1 MTKSIIPTNI
11 CYGYSL
17 GTRKYALTIP
27 KYFQKMVHSTY
38 IAFNTFIHQYKIVFF
53 VNKYSTTATIL

>member
-38 IAFNTFIHQYKIVFF
+38 IAFNTFIHQYKMFIVK
-53 VNKYSTTATIL
+53 KYSSTATIL